1 MNTKCTFACGLLIVS
16 VSFGCVKKAVPP
28 PPQSPPPISPLLEA
42 PEQVLKDFVTSSFQV
57 HTREDLKKLMS
68 NATGEARALLE
79 KVTPDQLER
88 FYKNPHIEFISVSVV
103 DIRKIS
109 ETKLEMDY
117 RIQYLDLNDGAGPT
131 EFTNVKNAE
140 LLREGTAWRV
150 SLVKGL
156 TTSMAFRD
164 GLLIEI
170 APKKAAGGSSG
181 GDAQR
186 KVPLQEPSATKP

>member
-1 MNTKCTFACGLLIVS
+1 MKIDVVGVVGAGQMGAGI
-16 VSFGCVKKAVPP
+16 A
-28 PPQSPPPISPLLEA
+28 
-42 PEQVLKDFVTSSFQV
+42 QVLAQQGIDVILTDV
-57 HTREDLKKLMS
+57 REEALNHAKSIIKKSAEKL
-68 NATGEARALLE
+68 AAKGLLE

-140 LLREGTAWRV
+140 LLREGTAWRI

-186 KVPLQEPSATKP
+186 KVPPQEPSATKP